1 MRVSARGR
9 IRELQAQPGPG
20 LEAMLQL
27 DRAARMPRLIAG
39 ARSLAAALRE
49 LDLVLVGLGS
59 IGLHFA
65 NHCARLG
72 VRTLLLIDPARFKSE
87 SCLTHP
93 LQPDELGRSKV
104 EVAGAHAKAVS
115 PQTRVFVCAEA
126 FECLPLA
133 ALAGASAILLATDN
147 LLAESRVS
155 RAALQLGIP
164 LVQAAVEGRTLT
176 AQVRH
181 LANAGEQ
188 SPDLPCGYNREEWE
202 QLDRGTRYS
211 CAGAGSGSGS
221 KSSAESTTAPA
232 EPTQVPTTSVSH
244 LCALAANLAMM
255 ELTRRAVG
263 VGDPLASTELS
274 YSAFSQQIT
283 HTRLER
289 RASCPADH
297 TRMSLAP
304 SSADLGELSV
314 GELLSA
320 AGCDSDAPRS
330 VSLHVEGRRFV
341 ALARCKCPT
350 PPRVDRFV
358 ADDDEARPCANCGQR
373 LLPHPLHVF
382 DEVPLTALD
391 GFRGRSLS
399 SLGAPSPPS
408 IRVRAERATTFLFRP
423 QLPYGPARGTRGA

>member
-1 MRVSARGR
+1 
-9 IRELQAQPGPG
+9 
-20 LEAMLQL
+20 MLQL
-27 DRAARMPRLIAG
+27 NRAARMPRLIAG
-39 ARSLAAALRE
+39 ARSLAAALCE

-65 NHCARLG
+65 SHCARLG
-72 VRTLLLIDPARFKSE
+72 VRSLFLIDPARFKSE

-126 FECLPLA
+126 FECLSLS

-164 LVQAAVEGRTLT
+164 LLQAAVEGRTLT

-211 CAGAGSGSGS
+211 CAGTGTGSGSGS
-221 KSSAESTTAPA
+221 GSAAESTTAPA
-232 EPTQVPTTSVSH
+232 EPTQVPTTSVPH

-263 VGDPLASTELS
+263 AGDPLASTELS
-274 YSAFSQQIT
+274 YCGFTQQIT

-297 TRMSLAP
+297 TRMRLAP
-304 SSADLGELSV
+304 STADLGELSV
-314 GELLSA
+314 GELLRT
-320 AGCDSDAPRS
+320 AGCDSDALRS

-341 ALARCKCPT
+341 ALARCKCAT
-350 PPRVDRFV
+350 PPRIDRFV
-358 ADDDEARPCANCGQR
+358 ADDDEARPCPSCGQR

-399 SLGAPSPPS
+399 SLGAPSPPAV
-408 IRVRAERATTFLFRP
+408 RVRAERATTFLFRP
-423 QLPYGPARGTRGA
+423 QLPYGPT